1 MYMWAWTY
9 SKISIRVD
17 IGYQK
22 HDKASWNWNQEE
34 KSVLISQDQPRSAM
48 FQWRTERDNHT
59 KQSRDGGST
68 TLGDI
73 VLLKHTGSGF
83 VKWSLA
89 LAQQQ
94 SETVIA
100 AERLHQ
106 RALEGNGGIKMGTAG
121 TYRRA
126 ECFFFFFTR
135 PLFHMCSTCASQ
147 SLAPNTRPAGSTILA
162 DWKLPWWRC
171 KPALKM
177 GGHAVNLNMV
187 FF

>member
-1 MYMWAWTY
+1 MG
-9 SKISIRVD
+9 IS
-17 IGYQK
+17 YQK
-22 HDKASWNWNQEE
+22 HDFMQLELGRKI
-34 KSVLISQDQPRSAM
+34 VLHQDQARSVM
-48 FQWRTERDNHT
+48 FEWKIARNDYT
-59 KQSRDGGST
+59 KWSRDGGST

-73 VLLKHTGSGF
+73 VLQKHTGSGF

-89 LAQQQ
+89 RAQQQ
-94 SETVIA
+94 SEAVIA

-126 ECFFFFFTR
+126 ECFFFFLSAR

-177 GGHAVNLNMV
+177 GLGGWVCCKSQHGIFLI
-187 FF
+187 